1 MVTVSVASLMLSV
14 SKKWDDNMM
23 IPIDYFI
30 IDTSN
35 SNDTNN
41 NGNNNNSNNKSSKN
55 NKVFN
60 SANETIIT
68 KESSII
74 IPQFTHTHIYIYY
87 T

>member
-1 MVTVSVASLMLSV
+1 MLSV

-41 NGNNNNSNNKSSKN
+41 NGNNNNSNYKSSKN
-55 NKVFN
+55 YKVFN

-74 IPQFTHTHIYIYY
+74 IPQFTHTHIYIYILY
-87 T
+87 IYLE